1 MKEFTRSCSHILNN
15 MLCTSS
21 LVVQFSKINAA
32 HFVPQ
37 PVRCSTVPCCAVSL
51 RQPIYYTTFFS
62 VCQGVFQKFFE
73 VFSELHFSLWFD
85 SPTSQEAVSFCSLVL
100 GARLLYHFSF
110 RLSRG
115 FPKVFSDF
123 FSSVFW
129 KPFLLSVGLDFSWV
143 LFSSACIVY
152 HFFPLL
158 STPFRNFLWFFL
170 FYSISQDRKSVV

>member
-1 MKEFTRSCSHILNN
+1 

-73 VFSELHFSLWFD
+73 VFSEASFQPLIRLPDFPRSGIFLLPRFGRSIIISLFFPFVKGFSK
-85 SPTSQEAVSFCSLVL
+85 SF
-100 GARLLYHFSF
+100 F
-110 RLSRG
+110 G
-115 FPKVFSDF
+115 FFLIRFLETFPAFGRIG
-123 FSSVFW
+123 
-129 KPFLLSVGLDFSWV
+129 FLLSALFECLHSIP
-143 LFSSACIVY
+143 LFS
-152 HFFPLL
+152 LL
-158 STPFRNFLWFFL
+158 VNPF
-170 FYSISQDRKSVV
+170 S

>member
-37 PVRCSTVPCCAVSL
+37 PVRCSTVPCRAVSL

-73 VFSELHFSLWFD
+73 VFF
-85 SPTSQEAVSFCSLVL
+85 EASFQPLIRLPDFPRSGIFCSLVL

-123 FSSVFW
+123 FLIRFLEVF
-129 KPFLLSVGLDFSWV
+129 PAFGRIGFFLSALFECLHSIP
-143 LFSSACIVY
+143 LFS
-152 HFFPLL
+152 PLVN
-158 STPFRNFLWFFL
+158 PF
-170 FYSISQDRKSVV
+170 S

>member
-1 MKEFTRSCSHILNN
+1 

-37 PVRCSTVPCCAVSL
+37 PVRYSTVPCCAVSL

-73 VFSELHFSLWFD
+73 VFFEASFNLCFD
-85 SPTSQEAVSFCSLVL
+85 SRTSQEAVSFCSLVL

-115 FPKVFSDF
+115 FPKVFFGF
-123 FSSVFW
+123 FLIRFLEAF
-129 KPFLLSVGLDFSWV
+129 PAFGRIGFLLSALPECLHSIP
-143 LFSSACIVY
+143 LFS
-152 HFFPLL
+152 LL
-158 STPFRNFLWFFL
+158 VNPF
-170 FYSISQDRKSVV
+170 S

>member
-73 VFSELHFSLWFD
+73 VFF
-85 SPTSQEAVSFCSLVL
+85 EAPFQPLI
-100 GARLLYHFSF
+100 RLPD
-110 RLSRG
+110 
-115 FPKVFSDF
+115 FPRSGI
-123 FSSVFW
+123 
-129 KPFLLSVGLDFSWV
+129 FLLPRFGRSIIISLFFPFVKGFSKSFFGFFLIRFLEAFPAFGRIGFFLSALFECLHSIP
-143 LFSSACIVY
+143 LFS
-152 HFFPLL
+152 PLVN
-158 STPFRNFLWFFL
+158 PF
-170 FYSISQDRKSVV
+170 S

>member
-73 VFSELHFSLWFD
+73 VFFRSFILTFD
-85 SPTSQEAVSFCSLVL
+85 STPRLPKKRYLCAPSFWALDYYITFLSVCQGVFQKFFRIFSRPFS
-100 GARLLYHFSF
+100 GNPSCFRSDWIFIECSF
-110 RLSRG
+110 RV
-115 FPKVFSDF
+115 P
-123 FSSVFW
+123 
-129 KPFLLSVGLDFSWV
+129 
-143 LFSSACIVY
+143 A
-152 HFFPLL
+152 
-158 STPFRNFLWFFL
+158 
-170 FYSISQDRKSVV
+170 